1 MLYSP
6 GLNTTVESAPR
17 TRRTAKQ
24 PKRCLEC
31 GVCFS
36 KTEHLA
42 RHIRSHTKE
51 KPFSCGECGKSYSRQ
66 DSLLRH
72 SRAHSRSQPK
82 RSRGSVTP
90 STSSQYSLVGESVQ
104 TEITARSDRTLRR
117 DYDAESQN
125 SLSSSSFSKPPT
137 TSVITGWGGQTEQ
150 AGQALAN
157 GSLQHHGIEPDVGP
171 PSTGQ
176 YVGNVFPDVPASIFN
191 TPTDLELL
199 DIGLNAHEPAWLL
212 GSDFDLNALDFPL
225 STAISEWGHPN
236 PEDVLSHQEVHDSSN
251 ALGRSKGHMPL
262 SDLVPAVQYNW
273 YTTLTRDVVCYE
285 SPDQLYGQDHIDEAY
300 REGLR
305 CKLQPNP
312 SNTALPSADFL
323 NLCIKLYFVRF
334 NPVFPIVHA
343 PSFRPSSEN
352 AILLLSVCSV
362 GALFMGS
369 ATAAAQGRKIFQ
381 TLNKANL
388 SSWDTYIRR
397 DAREWRSLVQ
407 ASIIGQTFG
416 MLSGQPENVCMTE
429 SFHGTVI
436 AWARQGG
443 FFKIKSAPLPSIDE
457 PDVSKE
463 DSWRRWVDAEES
475 VRLVLALYIHDSEFA
490 TTFHH
495 EPLLRHTLEKLP
507 VCNSDELFFAPS
519 AADWYSL
526 VEKGRAMNPQPT
538 HVDTANSLVASSAL
552 TTRKAQM
559 FAYAS
564 LAGIVAS
571 IQEKR
576 SSFLDDT
583 SKQYLRNLLLSWHNE
598 HYRYI
603 QGPKRN
609 HINLLIFW
617 HAAFMALYADPDLLE
632 RSIGRDGRQAA
643 QEAREDLVRWAA
655 SVEARRGVLHALLL
669 LKDLEMLPI
678 GLEPAIHVPKAAFY
692 SAMVV
697 YSYIKFKPSADSYA
711 PSHDEVDIPEL
722 QVSGSA
728 GVVSSNS
735 DKPSAALFSPV
746 EPSILCN
753 AIDLLRRIGHWE
765 ISRKFASILQILL
778 DDLTKA

>member
-1 MLYSP
+1 M
-6 GLNTTVESAPR
+6 
-17 TRRTAKQ
+17 
-24 PKRCLEC
+24 
-31 GVCFS
+31 
-36 KTEHLA
+36 
-42 RHIRSHTKE
+42 
-51 KPFSCGECGKSYSRQ
+51 
-66 DSLLRH
+66 
-72 SRAHSRSQPK
+72 SQRFP
-82 RSRGSVTP
+82 P
-90 STSSQYSLVGESVQ
+90 
-104 TEITARSDRTLRR
+104 
-117 DYDAESQN
+117 
-125 SLSSSSFSKPPT
+125 SSFSGSCSQSDQQVAEKP
-137 TSVITGWGGQTEQ
+137 G
-150 AGQALAN
+150 
-157 GSLQHHGIEPDVGP
+157 
-171 PSTGQ
+171 
-176 YVGNVFPDVPASIFN
+176 FPGVPASIFN

-225 STAISEWGHPN
+225 STAISEWGHPSH
-236 PEDVLSHQEVHDSSN
+236 EDAASHQEAYDASN
-251 ALGRSKGHMPL
+251 L
-262 SDLVPAVQYNW
+262 
-273 YTTLTRDVVCYE
+273 
-285 SPDQLYGQDHIDEAY
+285 DQPRGQDQIDEAY

-305 CKLQPNP
+305 CKLQPYP
-312 SNTALPSADFL
+312 STTALPSADFL

-416 MLSGQPENVCMTE
+416 MLSGQPDNVCMTE

-443 FFKIKSAPLPSIDE
+443 FFKIKSAPLPSTIE
-457 PDVSKE
+457 PDTNKE
-463 DSWRRWVDAEES
+463 DIWRRWVDAEES

-519 AADWYSL
+519 AADWYNL
-526 VEKGRAMNPQPT
+526 VEKDGAMSSEAA
-538 HVDTANSLVASSAL
+538 HMHTANLTTVPLVL
-552 TTRKAQM
+552 TTRRAQM

-583 SKQYLRNLLLSWHNE
+583 SKQHFRNLLLSWHNE
-598 HYRYI
+598 YYKHI

-617 HAAFMALYADPDLLE
+617 HAAFMALYADSDLLE

-643 QEAREDLVRWAA
+643 QEARGDVESWAA

-697 YSYIKFKPSADSYA
+697 YTYIKFKPSADSYA

-722 QVSGSA
+722 QVSGSNGA
-728 GVVSSNS
+728 LNPNS
-735 DKPSAALFSPV
+735 DKASAAFFSPV

>member
-1 MLYSP
+1 M
-6 GLNTTVESAPR
+6 
-17 TRRTAKQ
+17 
-24 PKRCLEC
+24 
-31 GVCFS
+31 
-36 KTEHLA
+36 
-42 RHIRSHTKE
+42 
-51 KPFSCGECGKSYSRQ
+51 
-66 DSLLRH
+66 
-72 SRAHSRSQPK
+72 SQRLP
-82 RSRGSVTP
+82 
-90 STSSQYSLVGESVQ
+90 
-104 TEITARSDRTLRR
+104 
-117 DYDAESQN
+117 
-125 SLSSSSFSKPPT
+125 SSSFS
-137 TSVITGWGGQTEQ
+137 SSCSQS
-150 AGQALAN
+150 A
-157 GSLQHHGIEPDVGP
+157 QHVDEEF
-171 PSTGQ
+171 
-176 YVGNVFPDVPASIFN
+176 FPGVPANILN

-212 GSDFDLNALDFPL
+212 GSDFDINALDFPI
-225 STAISEWGHPN
+225 TTVMSEWGHPN
-236 PEDVLSHQEVHDSSN
+236 HEDVSPHQETYVVSN
-251 ALGRSKGHMPL
+251 AL
-262 SDLVPAVQYNW
+262 
-273 YTTLTRDVVCYE
+273 
-285 SPDQLYGQDHIDEAY
+285 DHIDEAY

-305 CKLQPNP
+305 YKLQPCP

-416 MLSGQPENVCMTE
+416 MLSGQPDNVCMTE
-429 SFHGTVI
+429 SFHGTAI
-436 AWARQGG
+436 AWTRQGG
-443 FFKIKSAPLPSIDE
+443 FFKIKSAPLPNIDE
-457 PDVSKE
+457 PDANKE
-463 DSWRRWVDAEES
+463 EIWRRWVDVEES
-475 VRLVLALYIHDSEFA
+475 VRLVLALYIQDSEFA

-495 EPLLRHTLEKLP
+495 EPLLRHSLEKLP
-507 VCNSDELFFAPS
+507 VCNSDELFFAPT
-519 AADWYSL
+519 AADWYNL
-526 VEKGRAMNPQPT
+526 VEKDWAVNSETT
-538 HVDTANSLVASSAL
+538 HIHTVNSLAVPSVL

-571 IQEKR
+571 IQERR

-583 SKQYLRNLLLSWHNE
+583 SKQHFRHTLLSWHNE
-598 HYRYI
+598 HYKHI
-603 QGPKRN
+603 QGPKKN

-617 HAAFMALYADPDLLE
+617 HTAFMALYADSDLLE

-643 QEAREDLVRWAA
+643 QEARGDIERWAA
-655 SVEARRGVLHALLL
+655 SLEARRGVLHALLI
-669 LKDLEMLPI
+669 LKHLEMLPI
-678 GLEPAIHVPKAAFY
+678 GLEPAIHVPKATFY
-692 SAMVV
+692 SGMVV
-697 YSYIKFKPSADSYA
+697 YSYIKFKPSVDSYA
-711 PSHDEVDIPEL
+711 PSHDEVNMPEL
-722 QVSGSA
+722 QVSGSTGA
-728 GVVSSNS
+728 LNMNG
-735 DKPSAALFSPV
+735 DKASTTIFSPV

>member
-1 MLYSP
+1 
-6 GLNTTVESAPR
+6 
-17 TRRTAKQ
+17 
-24 PKRCLEC
+24 
-31 GVCFS
+31 
-36 KTEHLA
+36 
-42 RHIRSHTKE
+42 
-51 KPFSCGECGKSYSRQ
+51 
-66 DSLLRH
+66 
-72 SRAHSRSQPK
+72 
-82 RSRGSVTP
+82 
-90 STSSQYSLVGESVQ
+90 
-104 TEITARSDRTLRR
+104 
-117 DYDAESQN
+117 
-125 SLSSSSFSKPPT
+125 
-137 TSVITGWGGQTEQ
+137 
-150 AGQALAN
+150 
-157 GSLQHHGIEPDVGP
+157 
-171 PSTGQ
+171 
-176 YVGNVFPDVPASIFN
+176 
-191 TPTDLELL
+191 
-199 DIGLNAHEPAWLL
+199 
-212 GSDFDLNALDFPL
+212 
-225 STAISEWGHPN
+225 
-236 PEDVLSHQEVHDSSN
+236 
-251 ALGRSKGHMPL
+251 MPL
-262 SDLVPAVQYNW
+262 SDLAPAVQYNW
-273 YTTLTRDVVCYE
+273 YATLTRDVVCYD
-285 SPDQLYGQDHIDEAY
+285 SPEQLQGKDHIDEAY

-305 CKLQPNP
+305 YKLQPCP

-416 MLSGQPENVCMTE
+416 MLSGQPDNVCMTE

-443 FFKIKSAPLPSIDE
+443 FFKIKSVPLPSTDE
-457 PDVSKE
+457 SDMSKE
-463 DSWRRWVDAEES
+463 DIWRRWVDAEES
-475 VRLVLALYIHDSEFA
+475 VRLVLALYVHDSEFA

-519 AADWYSL
+519 AVDWYNL
-526 VEKGRAMNPQPT
+526 VEKERAMNSE
-538 HVDTANSLVASSAL
+538 TAQVHTVNSMAVPSFIS
-552 TTRKAQM
+552 TRKAQM

-571 IQEKR
+571 IQERR
-576 SSFLDDT
+576 SSFLDES
-583 SKQYLRNLLLSWHNE
+583 SKQQFRHILLSWHNE
-598 HYRYI
+598 HYRYL
-603 QGPKRN
+603 QKPKKN

-617 HAAFMALYADPDLLE
+617 HAAFMSLYTDFDLLE

-643 QEAREDLVRWAA
+643 QEAREDVNRWAI
-655 SVEARRGVLHALLL
+655 SMEARRSVLHALLL
-669 LKDLEMLPI
+669 LKQLEMLPI
-678 GLEPAIHVPKAAFY
+678 GLEPAIHVPKAVFY
-692 SAMVV
+692 SGMVV
-697 YSYIKFKPSADSYA
+697 YSYIKFKPLIDSYA

-722 QVSGSA
+722 QVSGST
-728 GVVSSNS
+728 GTMNMNS
-735 DKPSAALFSPV
+735 DKASTTIFSPV

-778 DDLTKA
+778 DDLTNA

>member
-1 MLYSP
+1 MLH
-6 GLNTTVESAPR
+6 GD
-17 TRRTAKQ
+17 
-24 PKRCLEC
+24 
-31 GVCFS
+31 
-36 KTEHLA
+36 H
-42 RHIRSHTKE
+42 
-51 KPFSCGECGKSYSRQ
+51 
-66 DSLLRH
+66 
-72 SRAHSRSQPK
+72 
-82 RSRGSVTP
+82 
-90 STSSQYSLVGESVQ
+90 
-104 TEITARSDRTLRR
+104 
-117 DYDAESQN
+117 DAVSQN
-125 SLSSSSFSKPPT
+125 SLSSGFSRAPAASST
-137 TSVITGWGGQTEQ
+137 AGWGAQPERPGQT
-150 AGQALAN
+150 LTD
-157 GSLQHHGIEPDVGP
+157 GSLPHPALSSDVGP
-171 PSTGQ
+171 ASTEPYAGA
-176 YVGNVFPDVPASIFN
+176 VFPGVPASVFN

-212 GSDFDLNALDFPL
+212 GSDFDLNALDFPI
-225 STAISEWGHPN
+225 STVMSEWGYPSHEELP
-236 PEDVLSHQEVHDSSN
+236 SHQETYDASN
-251 ALGRSKGHMPL
+251 TLGRDKGHMSL
-262 SDLVPAVQYNW
+262 SDLVPAVQYHW
-273 YTTLTRDVVCYE
+273 YTTLTRDVVCYD
-285 SPDQLYGQDHIDEAY
+285 SPEQLQEQDQVDEAY

-305 CKLQPNP
+305 YKLQPCP

-416 MLSGQPENVCMTE
+416 MLSGQPDNVCMTE

-443 FFKIKSAPLPSIDE
+443 FFKIKDAPLPRIDE
-457 PDVSKE
+457 PETNKE
-463 DSWRRWVDAEES
+463 DIWRRWVDAEES

-495 EPLLRHTLEKLP
+495 EPLLRHTLAKLP
-507 VCNSDELFFAPS
+507 VCNSDELFFAPT
-519 AADWYSL
+519 AADWYSI
-526 VEKGRAMNPQPT
+526 VGKDQVTSSENP
-538 HVDTANSLVASSAL
+538 HVHAVSSLAAPPVFM
-552 TTRKAQM
+552 TRKAQM
-559 FAYAS
+559 LAYAS

-583 SKQYLRNLLLSWHNE
+583 SKQCFRNLLLSWHNE
-598 HYRYI
+598 HYKHI
-603 QGPKRN
+603 QGPRKN

-617 HAAFMALYADPDLLE
+617 HAAFMALYSDSDLLE

-643 QEAREDLVRWAA
+643 QEAREDINAWAA
-655 SVEARRGVLHALLL
+655 SAEARRGVLHALLV
-669 LKDLEMLPI
+669 LKHLEMLPI

-692 SAMVV
+692 SALVV
-697 YSYIKFKPSADSYA
+697 YSYIKFKPSVDSYA
-711 PSHDEVDIPEL
+711 PSQDEVNIPEL
-722 QVSGSA
+722 QVPGST
-728 GVVSSNS
+728 GTLHLNS
-735 DKPSAALFSPV
+735 DKVSTAIFSPV

-778 DDLTKA
+778 DDLTKP

>member
-6 GLNTTVESAPR
+6 GLNAPVERPPR
-17 TRRTAKQ
+17 ARRAAKQ
-24 PKRCLEC
+24 PKRCSEC
-31 GVCFS
+31 GFV
-36 KTEHLA
+36 
-42 RHIRSHTKE
+42 
-51 KPFSCGECGKSYSRQ
+51 G
-66 DSLLRH
+66 
-72 SRAHSRSQPK
+72 
-82 RSRGSVTP
+82 
-90 STSSQYSLVGESVQ
+90 TS
-104 TEITARSDRTLRR
+104 
-117 DYDAESQN
+117 
-125 SLSSSSFSKPPT
+125 
-137 TSVITGWGGQTEQ
+137 
-150 AGQALAN
+150 
-157 GSLQHHGIEPDVGP
+157 
-171 PSTGQ
+171 
-176 YVGNVFPDVPASIFN
+176 FPGVPASIFN

-212 GSDFDLNALDFPL
+212 GSDFDLNTLDFPL
-225 STAISEWGHPN
+225 SNAISEWGHPGHDN
-236 PEDVLSHQEVHDSSN
+236 VHSHEETYDDSS
-251 ALGRSKGHMPL
+251 
-262 SDLVPAVQYNW
+262 
-273 YTTLTRDVVCYE
+273 
-285 SPDQLYGQDHIDEAY
+285 DHIDEAY

-305 CKLQPNP
+305 YKLQPCP

-416 MLSGQPENVCMTE
+416 MLSGQPDNVCMTE
-429 SFHGTVI
+429 SFHGTAI

-443 FFKIKSAPLPSIDE
+443 FFKIKGAPLPSTDE
-457 PDVSKE
+457 PSTSKE
-463 DSWRRWVDAEES
+463 DVWRRWVDAEES
-475 VRLVLALYIHDSEFA
+475 VRLVLALYVQDAEFA

-495 EPLLRHTLEKLP
+495 EPLLRHTPEKLP

-519 AADWYSL
+519 ASDWYGL
-526 VEKGRAMNPQPT
+526 VKKDRAISTQPT
-538 HVDTANSLVASSAL
+538 HAHLTNPLPSPTVP

-559 FAYAS
+559 FAYSS

-576 SSFLDDT
+576 SSFLDDA
-583 SKQYLRNLLLSWHNE
+583 SKQYFRSLLLSWHNE
-598 HYRYI
+598 YYKHI
-603 QGPKRN
+603 QGPRKN

-617 HAAFMALYADPDLLE
+617 HSAFMALYADSDLLE
-632 RSIGRDGRQAA
+632 RSIGRDGRHAA
-643 QEAREDLVRWAA
+643 QEARGDVENWAA

-678 GLEPAIHVPKAAFY
+678 GLEPAIHVPKATFY
-692 SAMVV
+692 SALVV
-697 YSYIKFKPSADSYA
+697 YSYIKFKPSADAYA
-711 PSHDEVDIPEL
+711 PAQDEVDAPEL
-722 QVSGSA
+722 QVSGSTGA
-728 GVVSSNS
+728 LGSNS
-735 DKPSAALFSPV
+735 EKASAALLSPV

>member
-1 MLYSP
+1 MLSSP
-6 GLNTTVESAPR
+6 GLDATDPSVPR

-24 PKRCLEC
+24 PKRCPEC

-51 KPFSCGECGKSYSRQ
+51 KPFSCHECGKSYSRQ

-72 SRAHSRSQPK
+72 SRAHNRRQPNRSPK
-82 RSRGSVTP
+82 DTTAP
-90 STSSQYSLVGESVQ
+90 STHFQLGDESIQAGIAPSS
-104 TEITARSDRTLRR
+104 DH
-117 DYDAESQN
+117 DAVSQH
-125 SLSSSSFSKPPT
+125 SLSPSSFSHAQTSST
-137 TSVITGWGGQTEQ
+137 TTRWSSQAEEPGQNLTET
-150 AGQALAN
+150 
-157 GSLQHHGIEPDVGP
+157 SLQHHPLQSAVEHVSSGY
-171 PSTGQ
+171 TGAAFP
-176 YVGNVFPDVPASIFN
+176 GASSSVFNA
-191 TPTDLELL
+191 PTDLELL

-212 GSDFDLNALDFPL
+212 GRDFNFNTLDFPI
-225 STAISEWGHPN
+225 STVMSEWGYPTQ
-236 PEDVLSHQEVHDSSN
+236 EDLPSQQEIYDASN
-251 ALGRSKGHMPL
+251 ALGRCKGHMPL

-273 YTTLTRDVVCYE
+273 YTTLTRDVVCHDPP
-285 SPDQLYGQDHIDEAY
+285 SQHQGQDQIDEAY

-305 CKLQPNP
+305 YKLQANP

-334 NPVFPIVHA
+334 NPVFPFLHA

-388 SSWDTYIRR
+388 SLWETYIRR

-416 MLSGQPENVCMTE
+416 MLSGQPDNVCMTE

-443 FFKIKSAPLPSIDE
+443 FFKIKDARLPSSDE
-457 PDVSKE
+457 PEMNKGDI
-463 DSWRRWVDAEES
+463 WRRWVDAEES
-475 VRLVLALYIHDSEFA
+475 VRLVLALYVHDSEFA

-495 EPLLRHTLEKLP
+495 EPLLRHHINKLP
-507 VCNSDELFFAPS
+507 ICNSDELFFAPT
-519 AADWYSL
+519 AADWYST
-526 VEKGRAMNPQPT
+526 VERERA
-538 HVDTANSLVASSAL
+538 VSDTADVHGANLL
-552 TTRKAQM
+552 TTPPVLMTRKAQM

-571 IQEKR
+571 IQETR
-576 SSFLDDT
+576 PSFLDDT
-583 SKQYLRNLLLSWHNE
+583 SKRSFRSLLLSWHHD
-598 HYRYI
+598 HYKHI
-603 QGPKRN
+603 QGAKKY

-617 HAAFMALYADPDLLE
+617 HAAFMALYADSDLLE
-632 RSIGRDGRQAA
+632 RSIGRDGREFAEAA
-643 QEAREDLVRWAA
+643 RGDISTWAA
-655 SVEARRGVLHALLL
+655 SLEARRGVLHAMLI
-669 LKDLEMLPI
+669 LKHLEMLPI

-692 SAMVV
+692 SALVV
-697 YSYIKFKPSADSYA
+697 YNYIKFKPSVDLYV
-711 PSHDEVDIPEL
+711 PSQDEINIPEL
-722 QVSGSA
+722 RAPDSTSTLHP
-728 GVVSSNS
+728 NS
-735 DKPSAALFSPV
+735 DKASSSIFSPV

>member
-1 MLYSP
+1 MLCSP
-6 GLNTTVESAPR
+6 GLDATVASAPR
-17 TRRTAKQ
+17 TRRAAKQ
-24 PKRCLEC
+24 PKKCPEC

-51 KPFSCGECGKSYSRQ
+51 KPFSCQILFFVIPE
-66 DSLLRH
+66 LML
-72 SRAHSRSQPK
+72 
-82 RSRGSVTP
+82 
-90 STSSQYSLVGESVQ
+90 E
-104 TEITARSDRTLRR
+104 
-117 DYDAESQN
+117 N
-125 SLSSSSFSKPPT
+125 SLGSGFSHASAASAT
-137 TSVITGWGGQTEQ
+137 TGWGAQPERPGQT
-150 AGQALAN
+150 LTN
-157 GSLQHHGIEPDVGP
+157 GSLQHPALQPDVGSV
-171 PSTGQ
+171 STER
-176 YVGNVFPDVPASIFN
+176 YVGAVFPGVPTSVFN

-212 GSDFDLNALDFPL
+212 GSDFDLNALDFPI
-225 STAISEWGHPN
+225 STVMSEWGYPN
-236 PEDVLSHQEVHDSSN
+236 QEDLPSHQETYDASN
-251 ALGRSKGHMPL
+251 ALGRF
-262 SDLVPAVQYNW
+262 QYNW
-273 YTTLTRDVVCYE
+273 YTTLTRDVVCYD
-285 SPDQLYGQDHIDEAY
+285 SPDQFQGQDQVDEAY

-305 CKLQPNP
+305 YKLQPCP

-416 MLSGQPENVCMTE
+416 MLSGQPDNVCMTE
-429 SFHGTVI
+429 SFHGTAI

-443 FFKIKSAPLPSIDE
+443 FFKIKDAPLPSTDE
-457 PDVSKE
+457 PEINKE
-463 DSWRRWVDAEES
+463 DIWRRWVDAEES
-475 VRLVLALYIHDSEFA
+475 VRLVLALYVHDSEFA

-495 EPLLRHTLEKLP
+495 EPLLRHTLDKLP
-507 VCNSDELFFAPS
+507 ACNSDELFFAPT
-519 AADWYSL
+519 AADWYSI
-526 VEKGRAMNPQPT
+526 VEKDRVISSENAHVHT
-538 HVDTANSLVASSAL
+538 HSSLAAPSVSM
-552 TTRKAQM
+552 TQKAQM

-583 SKQYLRNLLLSWHNE
+583 SKHYFRNLLLSWHNE
-598 HYRYI
+598 HYKHI
-603 QGPKRN
+603 QGPRKN

-617 HAAFMALYADPDLLE
+617 HTAFMALYADSDLLE
-632 RSIGRDGRQAA
+632 RSIGRDGRQVA
-643 QEAREDLVRWAA
+643 QGAREDIDSWAA
-655 SVEARRGVLHALLL
+655 SPEARRGMLHALLV
-669 LKDLEMLPI
+669 LKHLEMLPI

-692 SAMVV
+692 SALVV
-697 YSYIKFKPSADSYA
+697 YSYIKFKPSVDPYA
-711 PSHDEVDIPEL
+711 PPQDEVNIPEL
-722 QVSGSA
+722 QIPGST
-728 GVVSSNS
+728 GTLHLNS
-735 DKPSAALFSPV
+735 DKESTAISSPA

-778 DDLTKA
+778 DDLTKP

>member
-6 GLNTTVESAPR
+6 GLNATVANAPR
-17 TRRTAKQ
+17 PRRAAKQ
-24 PKRCLEC
+24 PKRCSEC

-51 KPFSCGECGKSYSRQ
+51 KPFSCRECGKSYSRQ

-72 SRAHSRSQPK
+72 SRAHARSQTN
-82 RSRGSVTP
+82 RSPRSVTP
-90 STSSQYSLVGESVQ
+90 SSASPQFSLGGESIQ
-104 TEITARSDRTLRR
+104 TDTTPRGDHILRS

-125 SLSSSSFSKPPT
+125 SLSSTGFPHPQTASNT
-137 TSVITGWGGQTEQ
+137 TGWGGQTERSAQ
-150 AGQALAN
+150 VLTN
-157 GSLQHHGIEPDVGP
+157 GSLQRPVIQPDVGP
-171 PSTGQ
+171 PSEQ
-176 YVGNVFPDVPASIFN
+176 YVGTGFPGVPASIFN

-225 STAISEWGHPN
+225 STAMSEWGHPAH
-236 PEDVLSHQEVHDSSN
+236 EDVHSHQEAYDTAN
-251 ALGRSKGHMPL
+251 ALGSYKGHMPL

-285 SPDQLYGQDHIDEAY
+285 SPDRGQDQIDEAY

-305 CKLQPNP
+305 CKLQPYP
-312 SNTALPSADFL
+312 STTALPSADFL
-323 NLCIKLYFVRF
+323 VSNGPLHVSSYSAKSSDNEQNLCIKLYFVRF

-416 MLSGQPENVCMTE
+416 MLSGQPDNVCMTE
-429 SFHGTVI
+429 SFHGTAI

-443 FFKIKSAPLPSIDE
+443 FFKIKSAPLPDTIE
-457 PDVSKE
+457 PDMSKE
-463 DSWRRWVDAEES
+463 DIWRRWVDAEES

-495 EPLLRHTLEKLP
+495 EPLLRHTPQKLP
-507 VCNSDELFFAPS
+507 VCNSDELFFAAS
-519 AADWYSL
+519 AADCQFTSSPISPHDPESTD
-526 VEKGRAMNPQPT
+526 VRVCFTGGHSSFNSGKEVFFSRR
-538 HVDTANSLVASSAL
+538 HVKAALPKPASLVA
-552 TTRKAQM
+552 Q
-559 FAYAS
+559 
-564 LAGIVAS
+564 
-571 IQEKR
+571 
-576 SSFLDDT
+576 
-583 SKQYLRNLLLSWHNE
+583 
-598 HYRYI
+598 
-603 QGPKRN
+603 
-609 HINLLIFW
+609 
-617 HAAFMALYADPDLLE
+617 
-632 RSIGRDGRQAA
+632 
-643 QEAREDLVRWAA
+643 
-655 SVEARRGVLHALLL
+655 
-669 LKDLEMLPI
+669 
-678 GLEPAIHVPKAAFY
+678 
-692 SAMVV
+692 
-697 YSYIKFKPSADSYA
+697 
-711 PSHDEVDIPEL
+711 
-722 QVSGSA
+722 
-728 GVVSSNS
+728 
-735 DKPSAALFSPV
+735 
-746 EPSILCN
+746 
-753 AIDLLRRIGHWE
+753 
-765 ISRKFASILQILL
+765 
-778 DDLTKA
+778 

>member
-1 MLYSP
+1 MLYPP
-6 GLNTTVESAPR
+6 GLDTTVASAPR

-24 PKRCLEC
+24 PKRCSEC

-51 KPFSCGECGKSYSRQ
+51 KPFSCRECGKSYSRQ

-72 SRAHSRSQPK
+72 SRVHAHSRGN
-82 RSRGSVTP
+82 RSPASVTP
-90 STSSQYSLVGESVQ
+90 SQFPLAGEGFQ
-104 TEITARSDRTLRR
+104 TDITPHSDHVLRT

-125 SLSSSSFSKPPT
+125 SLSSSGFSHPPT
-137 TSVITGWGGQTEQ
+137 VATTAGWSGQSEQ
-150 AGQALAN
+150 SGPALTD
-157 GSLQHHGIEPDVGP
+157 GSLQHSVLQADTGP
-171 PSTGQ
+171 HSSEQ
-176 YVGNVFPDVPASIFN
+176 YVRTAFPGVPTTIFN

-225 STAISEWGHPN
+225 PAATSEWGHASH
-236 PEDVLSHQEVHDSSN
+236 EDGPSHEGTYEAAN
-251 ALGRSKGHMPL
+251 APGHYKGHTPL
-262 SDLVPAVQYNW
+262 SDLVPAVQYHW

-285 SPDQLYGQDHIDEAY
+285 SPDQLHGQDHIDEAY
-300 REGLR
+300 REGLKY
-305 CKLQPNP
+305 KLQPCP

-369 ATAAAQGRKIFQ
+369 ATAAAQGRRIFQ

-416 MLSGQPENVCMTE
+416 MLSGQPDNVCMTE

-443 FFKIKSAPLPSIDE
+443 FFKIKSAPLPTTGDE
-457 PDVSKE
+457 PSTSKE
-463 DSWRRWVDAEES
+463 DVWRRWIDAEES
-475 VRLVLALYIHDSEFA
+475 VRLVLALYVHDSEFA

-495 EPLLRHTLEKLP
+495 EPLLRHTLKNLP
-507 VCNSDELFFAPS
+507 ACNSDELFFAPTAS
-519 AADWYSL
+519 DWYGL
-526 VEKGRAMNPQPT
+526 VEKDRA
-538 HVDTANSLVASSAL
+538 ASSSSSSPETAAHIRAVNAL
-552 TTRKAQM
+552 GVPPAPASAMATRKAQM

-571 IQEKR
+571 IQETR
-576 SSFLDDT
+576 SSLLLDDAARRRFRA
-583 SKQYLRNLLLSWHNE
+583 QLLSWHGEYCRHDEDEEMDVPELRVPGSAN
-598 HYRYI
+598 
-603 QGPKRN
+603 
-609 HINLLIFW
+609 
-617 HAAFMALYADPDLLE
+617 ALSL
-632 RSIGRDGRQAA
+632 GGGGGGDGG
-643 QEAREDLVRWAA
+643 DNKAA
-655 SVEARRGVLHALLL
+655 ST
-669 LKDLEMLPI
+669 
-678 GLEPAIHVPKAAFY
+678 AIFP
-692 SAMVV
+692 
-697 YSYIKFKPSADSYA
+697 
-711 PSHDEVDIPEL
+711 
-722 QVSGSA
+722 
-728 GVVSSNS
+728 
-735 DKPSAALFSPV
+735 PV

-778 DDLTKA
+778 DDVTKA

>member
-1 MLYSP
+1 MWKVLQSTVSP
-6 GLNTTVESAPR
+6 STHLNSLLTTVIKIHGQL
-17 TRRTAKQ
+17 TRGR
-24 PKRCLEC
+24 
-31 GVCFS
+31 
-36 KTEHLA
+36 
-42 RHIRSHTKE
+42 
-51 KPFSCGECGKSYSRQ
+51 

-72 SRAHSRSQPK
+72 SRAHT
-82 RSRGSVTP
+82 RSRPNRSPRSVTP
-90 STSSQYSLVGESVQ
+90 SSSPQFSLAGESIQ
-104 TEITARSDRTLRR
+104 TDVTPHSDRVLRSD
-117 DYDAESQN
+117 YDVESQN
-125 SLSSSSFSKPPT
+125 SLSSSNFSHPSAAST
-137 TSVITGWGGQTEQ
+137 TTGWGAQTERL
-150 AGQALAN
+150 GRTLTN
-157 GSLQHHGIEPDVGP
+157 GSSQRTVLQSDIGP
-171 PSTGQ
+171 HSTEQ
-176 YVGNVFPDVPASIFN
+176 YGGTVFTGVPANVLN

-212 GSDFDLNALDFPL
+212 GSDFDLNALEFPIT
-225 STAISEWGHPN
+225 TAMSEWGHQN
-236 PEDVLSHQEVHDSSN
+236 HEDLPSHQETYDASTTLN
-251 ALGRSKGHMPL
+251 GCEGHMAL

-285 SPDQLYGQDHIDEAY
+285 SPDQLHGQDQIDEAY

-305 CKLQPNP
+305 YKLQPCP

-416 MLSGQPENVCMTE
+416 MLSGQPDNVCMTE
-429 SFHGTVI
+429 SFHGTAI

-443 FFKIKSAPLPSIDE
+443 FFKIKGAPLPSTNE
-457 PDVSKE
+457 PDMNKE
-463 DSWRRWVDAEES
+463 DTWRRWIDTEES
-475 VRLVLALYIHDSEFA
+475 VRLVLALYVHDSEFA

-507 VCNSDELFFAPS
+507 VCNSDELFFASS
-519 AADWYSL
+519 ATDWYSL
-526 VEKGRAMNPQPT
+526 VEKDRALSSE
-538 HVDTANSLVASSAL
+538 TAQAQTVNSLAVPPAL

-559 FAYAS
+559 YAYAS
-564 LAGIVAS
+564 LAGIMAS

-576 SSFLDDT
+576 SSFLDDM
-583 SKQYLRNLLLSWHNE
+583 SKQHFRNLLLSWHNE
-598 HYRYI
+598 HYRHI
-603 QGPKRN
+603 QGPKKN

-617 HAAFMALYADPDLLE
+617 HAAFMALYADSDLLE

-643 QEAREDLVRWAA
+643 QEARVDIDSWAT
-655 SVEARRGVLHALLL
+655 SLEARRGVLHALHM
-669 LKDLEMLPI
+669 LKHLEMLPI

-692 SAMVV
+692 SALVV
-697 YSYIKFKPSADSYA
+697 YSYIKYKPSVDSYG
-711 PSHDEVDIPEL
+711 SSQDEVDIPEL
-722 QVSGSA
+722 QVSGST
-728 GVVSSNS
+728 GSLNLNS
-735 DKPSAALFSPV
+735 DKPTTTIFSPI

-778 DDLTKA
+778 DDLARA

>member
-1 MLYSP
+1 M
-6 GLNTTVESAPR
+6 
-17 TRRTAKQ
+17 
-24 PKRCLEC
+24 
-31 GVCFS
+31 
-36 KTEHLA
+36 
-42 RHIRSHTKE
+42 
-51 KPFSCGECGKSYSRQ
+51 
-66 DSLLRH
+66 
-72 SRAHSRSQPK
+72 
-82 RSRGSVTP
+82 TP
-90 STSSQYSLVGESVQ
+90 SPRSITPSSSPQVSLAGENIQ
-104 TEITARSDRTLRR
+104 IEITPRSGCSVRN
-117 DYDAESQN
+117 DYRADSQN
-125 SLSSSSFSKPPT
+125 NLPSSSFSRGSAASGTAGWSSQGDRPT
-137 TSVITGWGGQTEQ
+137 QT
-150 AGQALAN
+150 LID
-157 GSLQHHGIEPDVGP
+157 GSLQQCTLQSDVGP
-171 PSTGQ
+171 PLGGQ
-176 YVGNVFPDVPASIFN
+176 YVETDFRAVSARVFD

-212 GSDFDLNALDFPL
+212 GSDFDLNVLDFP
-225 STAISEWGHPN
+225 ISSVMTEWGYSNH
-236 PEDVLSHQEVHDSSN
+236 EDLSSHQESYESSN
-251 ALGRSKGHMPL
+251 TPGRCKGHMPL
-262 SDLVPAVQYNW
+262 SDLVRAVQHNW
-273 YTTLTRDVVCYE
+273 YTTLTRDVVSWE
-285 SPDQLYGQDHIDEAY
+285 SPDQLQEQDQIDEAY

-305 CKLQPNP
+305 YKLQPCP

-352 AILLLSVCSV
+352 AILLLSVCSI

-416 MLSGQPENVCMTE
+416 MLSGQPDNVCMTE
-429 SFHGTVI
+429 SFHGTAI

-443 FFKIKSAPLPSIDE
+443 FFKIKAASLPSRDE
-457 PDVSKE
+457 PEANKGE
-463 DSWRRWVDAEES
+463 IWRRWVDAEES
-475 VRLVLALYIHDSEFA
+475 VRLVLALYVHDSEFA

-495 EPLLRHTLEKLP
+495 EPLLRHSNGKLP
-507 VCNSDELFFAPS
+507 TCNPDELFFAPT
-519 AADWYSL
+519 AADWYSI
-526 VEKGRAMNPQPT
+526 VMRDRVVSSEIT
-538 HVDTANSLVASSAL
+538 HTNATNVLAVPPVIM

-564 LAGIVAS
+564 LAGLVAS

-576 SSFLDDT
+576 ASLLDNGA
-583 SKQYLRNLLLSWHNE
+583 KQQFRSLLLSWHHE
-598 HYRYI
+598 HYKHI
-603 QGPKRN
+603 QGPRKN

-617 HAAFMALYADPDLLE
+617 HAAFMALYADFDIME
-632 RSIGRDGRQAA
+632 RSIGRDGKQAA
-643 QEAREDLVRWAA
+643 QEVREAIVDWAA
-655 SVEARRGVLHALLL
+655 SLEARRSILHALLVL
-669 LKDLEMLPI
+669 RHLEMLPI

-697 YSYIKFKPSADSYA
+697 YSYIKCKPSPCA
-711 PSHDEVDIPEL
+711 PLEDEMNLPEL
-722 QVSGSA
+722 QVA
-728 GVVSSNS
+728 SSNNTLQPNG
-735 DKPSAALFSPV
+735 DKVIAAMFPSV

>member
-6 GLNTTVESAPR
+6 GLDTTVASAPR
-17 TRRTAKQ
+17 TRRAVKQ
-24 PKRCLEC
+24 PKRCSEC

-51 KPFSCGECGKSYSRQ
+51 KPFSCRECGKSYSRQ

-72 SRAHSRSQPK
+72 SRAHA
-82 RSRGSVTP
+82 RSRPNRSPRSVTP
-90 STSSQYSLVGESVQ
+90 SSSPQFSLAGESIQ
-104 TEITARSDRTLRR
+104 TDIIPHGDPILHG

-125 SLSSSSFSKPPT
+125 SLSSSGFSHPST
-137 TSVITGWGGQTEQ
+137 TSVTTGWAAQTERPGQTLTD
-150 AGQALAN
+150 GPLHRPI
-157 GSLQHHGIEPDVGP
+157 LQSDVGP
-171 PSTGQ
+171 PSTEQ
-176 YVGNVFPDVPASIFN
+176 YIGAVFPGVPANILN

-212 GSDFDLNALDFPL
+212 GSDFDLNALDFPI
-225 STAISEWGHPN
+225 STAMSEWGHPN
-236 PEDVLSHQEVHDSSN
+236 HEDVPPHQESYDVSN
-251 ALGRSKGHMPL
+251 ALGRCKGHMSL

-273 YTTLTRDVVCYE
+273 YATLTRDVVCYE
-285 SPDQLYGQDHIDEAY
+285 SPDQLHGQDQIDEAY

-305 CKLQPNP
+305 YKLQPCP

-416 MLSGQPENVCMTE
+416 MLSGQPDNVCMTE
-429 SFHGTVI
+429 SFHGTAI

-443 FFKIKSAPLPSIDE
+443 FFKIKSAPLPRTDE
-457 PDVSKE
+457 SEMSKE
-463 DSWRRWVDAEES
+463 DMWRRWVDAEES
-475 VRLVLALYIHDSEFA
+475 VRLVLALYVHDSEFA

-507 VCNSDELFFAPS
+507 VCNSNELFFAPT
-519 AADWYSL
+519 AADWYGL
-526 VEKGRAMNPQPT
+526 VEMDRAINSET
-538 HVDTANSLVASSAL
+538 AHLHTANSLAVPSVL

-571 IQEKR
+571 IQERR
-576 SSFLDDT
+576 SSFLDDA
-583 SKQYLRNLLLSWHNE
+583 SKQYFRNMLLSWHNE
-598 HYRYI
+598 HYKHI
-603 QGPKRN
+603 QGPKKN

-617 HAAFMALYADPDLLE
+617 HTAFMALYADSELLE

-643 QEAREDLVRWAA
+643 QEAREDIDRWAA
-655 SVEARRGVLHALLL
+655 SLEARRGVLHALLI
-669 LKDLEMLPI
+669 LKHLEMLPI

-692 SAMVV
+692 SGMVV
-697 YSYIKFKPSADSYA
+697 YSYIKFKPSVDSYV
-711 PSHDEVDIPEL
+711 PSHDEVNMPEL
-722 QVSGSA
+722 QVSGST
-728 GVVSSNS
+728 STLNMSS
-735 DKPSAALFSPV
+735 DKASTTIFSPV

>member
-6 GLNTTVESAPR
+6 ELDAAVPDVPR
-17 TRRTAKQ
+17 TRRNAKQ
-24 PKRCLEC
+24 PKRCPEC
-31 GVCFS
+31 GVCFT

-51 KPFSCGECGKSYSRQ
+51 KPFSCRECGKSYSRQ

-72 SRAHSRSQPK
+72 SRAHTRRPTNRST
-82 RSRGSVTP
+82 RSVTP
-90 STSSQYSLVGESVQ
+90 SSAQFSLAGESIQ
-104 TEITARSDRTLRR
+104 AGMTPQGEH
-117 DYDAESQN
+117 DAVSQN
-125 SLSSSSFSKPPT
+125 SLSSSSFSHPT
-137 TSVITGWGGQTEQ
+137 TASATNGWGAQ
-150 AGQALAN
+150 AEEPSQKLTDSPLQQHAL
-157 GSLQHHGIEPDVGP
+157 Q
-171 PSTGQ
+171 STIGTVSSGQ
-176 YVGNVFPDVPASIFN
+176 YVGAAFPGVPAGVFN
-191 TPTDLELL
+191 TPTDMELL

-212 GSDFDLNALDFPL
+212 GSDFDLNTLDFPI
-225 STAISEWGHPN
+225 STVMSEWGYPN
-236 PEDVLSHQEVHDSSN
+236 QEPLPSQHETYGASNTLS
-251 ALGRSKGHMPL
+251 RCKGHMSL

-273 YTTLTRDVVCYE
+273 YTTLTRDVVCHE
-285 SPDQLYGQDHIDEAY
+285 SLKQQQGQDEIDEAY

-305 CKLQPNP
+305 HKLQSNP
-312 SNTALPSADFL
+312 STTALPSADFL

-334 NPVFPIVHA
+334 NPVFPFIHA
-343 PSFRPSSEN
+343 PSFRPSAEN
-352 AILLLSVCSV
+352 ALLLLSVCSV

-369 ATAAAQGRKIFQ
+369 AAAATQGRKIFQ

-388 SSWDTYIRR
+388 SLWDTYIRR

-416 MLSGQPENVCMTE
+416 MLSGQPDNVCMTE

-443 FFKIKSAPLPSIDE
+443 FFKIKHAPLPSTGDPE
-457 PDVSKE
+457 TSKE
-463 DSWRRWVDAEES
+463 DIWRRWVDAEES
-475 VRLVLALYIHDSEFA
+475 VRLVLALYVHDSEFA

-495 EPLLRHTLEKLP
+495 EPLLRHTIEKLP
-507 VCNSDELFFAPS
+507 VCNSDELFFAS
-519 AADWYSL
+519 TAADWYSI
-526 VEKGRAMNPQPT
+526 VEKERAT
-538 HVDTANSLVASSAL
+538 SSETAHVDTINSLAVPPVPTSN
-552 TTRKAQM
+552 KAQL

-571 IQEKR
+571 IQEER
-576 SSFLDDT
+576 SSSLDDT
-583 SKQYLRNLLLSWHNE
+583 SKHHFRNVLLAWHRE
-598 HYRYI
+598 HYNHI
-603 QGPKRN
+603 QGAKKN

-617 HAAFMALYADPDLLE
+617 HAAFMSLYADSDLLE

-643 QEAREDLVRWAA
+643 QEARGNVNNWAA
-655 SVEARRGVLHALLL
+655 SLEARRGVLHALLI

-692 SAMVV
+692 SALVV
-697 YSYIKFKPSADSYA
+697 YSYIKFKPSVDLYV
-711 PSHDEVDIPEL
+711 PSQDEMNIPEL
-722 QVSGSA
+722 RVPCST
-728 GVVSSNS
+728 SNLHLAS
-735 DKPSAALFSPV
+735 DKASPAILSPV

-778 DDLTKA
+778 DDLTAA

>member
-6 GLNTTVESAPR
+6 GLNATVESAPR
-17 TRRTAKQ
+17 TRRTVKQ
-24 PKRCLEC
+24 PKRCSEC

-51 KPFSCGECGKSYSRQ
+51 KPFACGTHFFVTLEPILAARPKDREEALHHPR
-66 DSLLRH
+66 LLLNFRLREKAFKLILPRVVIVL
-72 SRAHSRSQPK
+72 SVVIMTQSWGSQA
-82 RSRGSVTP
+82 
-90 STSSQYSLVGESVQ
+90 EQ
-104 TEITARSDRTLRR
+104 TD
-117 DYDAESQN
+117 
-125 SLSSSSFSKPPT
+125 
-137 TSVITGWGGQTEQ
+137 
-150 AGQALAN
+150 QALTN
-157 GSLQHHGIEPDVGP
+157 GSLQHRVIEPDVGP
-171 PSTGQ
+171 HSTGQ
-176 YVGNVFPDVPASIFN
+176 YVGAAFPDIPGSVFN

-225 STAISEWGHPN
+225 SNAISEWGHPN
-236 PEDVLSHQEVHDSSN
+236 PDDVPSHQEVHDPSN
-251 ALGRSKGHMPL
+251 ALGPGKGHMPL
-262 SDLVPAVQYNW
+262 CDLVPAVQYNW
-273 YTTLTRDVVCYE
+273 YTTLTRDVVCDE
-285 SPDQLYGQDHIDEAY
+285 STDQLYGQDQIDEAY

-305 CKLQPNP
+305 CKLEPYP

-323 NLCIKLYFVRF
+323 NLCIKQYFVRF

-381 TLNKANL
+381 MLNKANL

-416 MLSGQPENVCMTE
+416 MLSGQPDTVCMTE

-443 FFKIKSAPLPSIDE
+443 FFKIRSAPLPIIDE
-457 PDVSKE
+457 SDVSKE

-495 EPLLRHTLEKLP
+495 EPLLRHNLEKLP

-519 AADWYSL
+519 AADWYNL
-526 VEKGRAMNPQPT
+526 VEKDRAMSAQPT
-538 HVDTANSLVASSAL
+538 QVDTVGSLAASSAL

-564 LAGIVAS
+564 LAGVVAS

-576 SSFLDDT
+576 SSFLDDV
-583 SKQYLRNLLLSWHNE
+583 SKQYFRNQLLSWHHE

-603 QGPKRN
+603 QGPKKN

-617 HAAFMALYADPDLLE
+617 HTAFMTLYADPDLLE
-632 RSIGRDGRQAA
+632 RSIGRDGRRSA
-643 QEAREDLVRWAA
+643 QEAREGFVNWAA

-692 SAMVV
+692 SAMIV
-697 YSYIKFKPSADSYA
+697 YSYIKFKPSANSYP
-711 PSHDEVDIPEL
+711 PSHDEMDIPEL

-728 GVVSSNS
+728 GVVSSS
-735 DKPSAALFSPV
+735 RDKPSAAFFPAV

>member
-6 GLNTTVESAPR
+6 ALDATVASAPR
-17 TRRTAKQ
+17 TRRVAKQ
-24 PKRCLEC
+24 PKRCSEC

-51 KPFSCGECGKSYSRQ
+51 KPFSCRECGRSYSRQ

-72 SRAHSRSQPK
+72 SRAHA
-82 RSRGSVTP
+82 RSRPTRSPGSITP
-90 STSSQYSLVGESVQ
+90 SSSPQLSLAGESIQPDIVPPG
-104 TEITARSDRTLRR
+104 DRILHG

-125 SLSSSSFSKPPT
+125 SLSSSGFSHPSTAST
-137 TSVITGWGGQTEQ
+137 TTGWGAQTEQ
-150 AGQALAN
+150 PGQTLTDAPLHH
-157 GSLQHHGIEPDVGP
+157 SVLQSDVGP
-171 PSTGQ
+171 PSTER
-176 YVGNVFPDVPASIFN
+176 YVGGVFPGVPVNVLN
-191 TPTDLELL
+191 TPSDLELL
-199 DIGLNAHEPAWLL
+199 DIGLNAHEPGWLL
-212 GSDFDLNALDFPL
+212 GSDFDVNALDFPIT
-225 STAISEWGHPN
+225 TAMSEWGHPN
-236 PEDVLSHQEVHDSSN
+236 HEAVPPQETYHVSN
-251 ALGRSKGHMPL
+251 TSGRCKGHTSL

-285 SPDQLYGQDHIDEAY
+285 SPDKLHGQDHIDEAY

-305 CKLQPNP
+305 HKLQPCP

-397 DAREWRSLVQ
+397 DPREWRSLVQ

-416 MLSGQPENVCMTE
+416 MLSGQPDNVCMTE
-429 SFHGTVI
+429 SFHGTVV

-443 FFKIKSAPLPSIDE
+443 FFKIKSAPLPSTDE
-457 PDVSKE
+457 LDTSKE
-463 DSWRRWVDAEES
+463 EIWRRWVDAEES

-507 VCNSDELFFAPS
+507 VCNSDELFFAPT

-526 VEKGRAMNPQPT
+526 VEKNRVVNPE
-538 HVDTANSLVASSAL
+538 TAHIRTNNSLAVPSVL
-552 TTRKAQM
+552 TSRTAQM

-571 IQEKR
+571 IQERR
-576 SSFLDDT
+576 SSFLEDT
-583 SKQYLRNLLLSWHNE
+583 SKQHFRDMLLSWHNDYK
-598 HYRYI
+598 HI
-603 QGPKRN
+603 QGPKKN

-617 HAAFMALYADPDLLE
+617 HTAFMALYADSDLLE

-643 QEAREDLVRWAA
+643 QEAREDVERWAG
-655 SVEARRGVLHALLL
+655 SLEARRGVLHALLM
-669 LKDLEMLPI
+669 LKHLEMLPI

-692 SAMVV
+692 SGMVV
-697 YSYIKFKPSADSYA
+697 YSYIKFKPPADPYA
-711 PSHDEVDIPEL
+711 SSHDEVNLPEL
-722 QVSGSA
+722 QVSGST
-728 GVVSSNS
+728 STLNT
-735 DKPSAALFSPV
+735 DKASTTIFSPV

-765 ISRKFASILQILL
+765 ISRKFASILQSLL

>member
-1 MLYSP
+1 MGLYNNALFNQMP
-6 GLNTTVESAPR
+6 GLPWVG
-17 TRRTAKQ
+17 TR
-24 PKRCLEC
+24 
-31 GVCFS
+31 
-36 KTEHLA
+36 
-42 RHIRSHTKE
+42 
-51 KPFSCGECGKSYSRQ
+51 
-66 DSLLRH
+66 
-72 SRAHSRSQPK
+72 
-82 RSRGSVTP
+82 
-90 STSSQYSLVGESVQ
+90 
-104 TEITARSDRTLRR
+104 
-117 DYDAESQN
+117 
-125 SLSSSSFSKPPT
+125 
-137 TSVITGWGGQTEQ
+137 
-150 AGQALAN
+150 
-157 GSLQHHGIEPDVGP
+157 
-171 PSTGQ
+171 
-176 YVGNVFPDVPASIFN
+176 VFD

-212 GSDFDLNALDFPL
+212 GSDFDLNILDFP
-225 STAISEWGHPN
+225 ISSVMTEWGYSNHENLPPHP
-236 PEDVLSHQEVHDSSN
+236 EAYETSN
-251 ALGRSKGHMPL
+251 
-262 SDLVPAVQYNW
+262 
-273 YTTLTRDVVCYE
+273 TL
-285 SPDQLYGQDHIDEAY
+285 DQIDEAY

-305 CKLQPNP
+305 YKLQPCP

-416 MLSGQPENVCMTE
+416 MLSGQPDNVCMTE
-429 SFHGTVI
+429 SFHGTAI

-443 FFKIKSAPLPSIDE
+443 FFKIRAAPLPNCDE
-457 PDVSKE
+457 PEANKGDL
-463 DSWRRWVDAEES
+463 WRRWVDAEES
-475 VRLVLALYIHDSEFA
+475 VRLVLALYVHDSEFA

-495 EPLLRHTLEKLP
+495 EPLLRHGTGKLP
-507 VCNSDELFFAPS
+507 VCNPDELFFAPTAS
-519 AADWYSL
+519 DWYNI
-526 VEKGRAMNPQPT
+526 VTRDR
-538 HVDTANSLVASSAL
+538 VANSKITHINAANILAVPPVIM

-564 LAGIVAS
+564 LAGLVAS

-576 SSFLDDT
+576 ASLLDDGA
-583 SKQYLRNLLLSWHNE
+583 KQQFRNLLLSWHHE
-598 HYRYI
+598 HYKHI
-603 QGPKRN
+603 QGPRKN

-617 HAAFMALYADPDLLE
+617 HAAFMALYSDFDIME
-632 RSIGRDGRQAA
+632 RSIGRDGKHAA
-643 QEAREDLVRWAA
+643 QEAREAIVDWAV
-655 SVEARRGVLHALLL
+655 SLEARRSILHALLVL
-669 LKDLEMLPI
+669 RHLEMLPI

-692 SAMVV
+692 SAMIV
-697 YSYIKFKPSADSYA
+697 YSYIKCKPSPCV
-711 PSHDEVDIPEL
+711 PSEDEVNLPEL
-722 QVSGSA
+722 QVA
-728 GVVSSNS
+728 SSTNS
-735 DKPSAALFSPV
+735 LQPNGDKVTAAMFPPV

-765 ISRKFASILQILL
+765 ISRKFACILQILL

>member
-6 GLNTTVESAPR
+6 GLDATVASGPR
-17 TRRTAKQ
+17 TRRAAKQ
-24 PKRCLEC
+24 PKKCPEC

-51 KPFSCGECGKSYSRQ
+51 KPFSCRECGKSYSRQ

-72 SRAHSRSQPK
+72 SRAHARSQTN
-82 RSRGSVTP
+82 RSLRSVTP
-90 STSSQYSLVGESVQ
+90 SSSPQFSLAGESTQ
-104 TEITARSDRTLRR
+104 TDITPRGDQILQSDH
-117 DYDAESQN
+117 DAISQN
-125 SLSSSSFSKPPT
+125 SLSSGFSHTPAASAS
-137 TSVITGWGGQTEQ
+137 TSWGAQTERPAQ
-150 AGQALAN
+150 TLTD
-157 GSLQHHGIEPDVGP
+157 GSLRHAALQSDVGHV
-171 PSTGQ
+171 STEQ
-176 YVGNVFPDVPASIFN
+176 YAGAVFPGVPAGVFN

-212 GSDFDLNALDFPL
+212 GSDFDLNTLDFPI
-225 STAISEWGHPN
+225 STVMSEWGYLNHEELP
-236 PEDVLSHQEVHDSSN
+236 SQQETYDASN
-251 ALGRSKGHMPL
+251 VLGRFKGHMPL

-273 YTTLTRDVVCYE
+273 HTTLTRDVVCYD
-285 SPDQLYGQDHIDEAY
+285 SPDQLPAQDQVDEAY

-305 CKLQPNP
+305 YKLQPCP

-416 MLSGQPENVCMTE
+416 MLSGQPDNVCMTE

-443 FFKIKSAPLPSIDE
+443 FFKIKDAPLPNTDE
-457 PDVSKE
+457 PEVSRDDV
-463 DSWRRWVDAEES
+463 WRRWIDAEES

-507 VCNSDELFFAPS
+507 SCNSDELFFAPT
-519 AADWYSL
+519 AADWFSIVGKDHAL
-526 VEKGRAMNPQPT
+526 SCKNT
-538 HVDTANSLVASSAL
+538 HVHAHSPLTVPSAEM
-552 TTRKAQM
+552 TRRAQM

-564 LAGIVAS
+564 LAGIMAS

-583 SKQYLRNLLLSWHNE
+583 SKQCFRNLLLSWHNE
-598 HYRYI
+598 HYKHI
-603 QGPKRN
+603 QGPRKN

-617 HAAFMALYADPDLLE
+617 HSAFMALYADSDLLE
-632 RSIGRDGRQAA
+632 RSIGRDGRQVA
-643 QEAREDLVRWAA
+643 QEAREDIDSWAA
-655 SVEARRGVLHALLL
+655 CPEARRGVLHALLV
-669 LKDLEMLPI
+669 LKHLEMLPI

-697 YSYIKFKPSADSYA
+697 YSYIKFKPSIDSYA
-711 PSHDEVDIPEL
+711 PSQDEVNIPEL
-722 QVSGSA
+722 QVPGST
-728 GVVSSNS
+728 GTLHLNG
-735 DKPSAALFSPV
+735 DKASPAIFSPV

>member
-1 MLYSP
+1 MS
-6 GLNTTVESAPR
+6 
-17 TRRTAKQ
+17 
-24 PKRCLEC
+24 
-31 GVCFS
+31 
-36 KTEHLA
+36 
-42 RHIRSHTKE
+42 
-51 KPFSCGECGKSYSRQ
+51 
-66 DSLLRH
+66 
-72 SRAHSRSQPK
+72 
-82 RSRGSVTP
+82 
-90 STSSQYSLVGESVQ
+90 
-104 TEITARSDRTLRR
+104 
-117 DYDAESQN
+117 
-125 SLSSSSFSKPPT
+125 
-137 TSVITGWGGQTEQ
+137 
-150 AGQALAN
+150 
-157 GSLQHHGIEPDVGP
+157 
-171 PSTGQ
+171 
-176 YVGNVFPDVPASIFN
+176 
-191 TPTDLELL
+191 
-199 DIGLNAHEPAWLL
+199 
-212 GSDFDLNALDFPL
+212 
-225 STAISEWGHPN
+225 
-236 PEDVLSHQEVHDSSN
+236 
-251 ALGRSKGHMPL
+251 L
-262 SDLVPAVQYNW
+262 SDLVPAVQHNW
-273 YTTLTRDVVCYE
+273 YTTLTRDVVCHE
-285 SPDQLYGQDHIDEAY
+285 APDQLHGPEQIDEAY

-305 CKLQPNP
+305 HKLQPCP

-416 MLSGQPENVCMTE
+416 MLSGQPDNVCMTE

-443 FFKIKSAPLPSIDE
+443 FFKIKAAPLPSTDE
-457 PDVSKE
+457 PETSKG
-463 DSWRRWVDAEES
+463 DIWRRWVDAEES
-475 VRLVLALYIHDSEFA
+475 VRLVLALYVHDSEFA

-495 EPLLRHTLEKLP
+495 EPLLRHALEKLP
-507 VCNSDELFFAPS
+507 VCNSDELFFAPT
-519 AADWYSL
+519 AADWYNMVEKDRAISSETTHVHAVSSL
-526 VEKGRAMNPQPT
+526 VVPSG
-538 HVDTANSLVASSAL
+538 L

-559 FAYAS
+559 FAYTS

-576 SSFLDDT
+576 LSFLDDT
-583 SKQYLRNLLLSWHNE
+583 SKQHFRNLLLSWHHE
-598 HYRYI
+598 HYKLI
-603 QGPKRN
+603 QGPKKN

-617 HAAFMALYADPDLLE
+617 HAAFMGLYADFDLLE
-632 RSIGRDGRQAA
+632 RSIGRDGRQVA
-643 QEAREDLVRWAA
+643 QEARGDVGDWAA
-655 SVEARRGVLHALLL
+655 SLDARRGVLHSLLV
-669 LKDLEMLPI
+669 LKHVEMLPI

-697 YSYIKFKPSADSYA
+697 YSYIKCKPSVDSYA
-711 PSHDEVDIPEL
+711 PSQDEVDIPEL
-722 QVSGSA
+722 QVPGSTSA
-728 GVVSSNS
+728 LHLNG
-735 DKPSAALFSPV
+735 DKASTAIFSPV

-765 ISRKFASILQILL
+765 ISRKFASILEILL